1 MLQEYNP
8 KNENIFIHVNG
19 ELLPRKEA
27 KVSVFDSIVQ
37 NGDGV
42 WEGLRVYPEGIV
54 CYDKHLTR
62 LQEGAHALGYEGV
75 PTKEEI
81 KKAIKETLDAN
92 GMNDDTH
99 IRLTLTRG
107 EKVTS
112 GMDSRLNQSG
122 CCLIVLAEWKKKVYD
137 FSKGIRAISSSI
149 RRSIPAFLDSKIHH
163 NNMLSLVIAKMHANI
178 AGFDAAVMLDERGF
192 VAELNDTNLF
202 MLKNNKVYTPF
213 PHACLPGIT
222 RGTFMELL
230 KENNIEIEER
240 DLTLVEF
247 INADLVFAT
256 GTNGEITPV
265 TEMEGRVI
273 NCDQDFLE
281 KIKNLFEAKLPSLCE
296 PL

>member
-8 KNENIFIHVNG
+8 KNKNIFIHVSG
-19 ELLPRKEA
+19 ELLKREDA

-75 PTKEEI
+75 PTKDEI

-92 GMNDDTH
+92 GMNNDTH

-112 GMDSRLNQSG
+112 GMDARLNQNG

-137 FSKGIRAISSSI
+137 FSKGIKAISSSI

-178 AGFDAAVMLDERGF
+178 AGYDAAVMLDDRGF

-230 KENNIEIEER
+230 KENNIGIEER

-265 TEMEGRVI
+265 TEMEGREI
-273 NCDQDFLE
+273 KCDMNFLE
-281 KIKNLFEAKLPSLCE
+281 KMKNLFEAKLPSLCE

>member
-19 ELLPRKEA
+19 ELLPRNEA

-92 GMNDDTH
+92 GMNNDTH

-178 AGFDAAVMLDERGF
+178 AGYDAAVMLDERGF

-202 MLKNNKVYTPF
+202 MVKNNKVCTPF
-213 PHACLPGIT
+213 AHACLPGIT

-230 KENNIEIEER
+230 KDNNIEMEER

-265 TEMEGRVI
+265 TEMDGREI
-273 NCDQDFLE
+273 KCDHEFLK

-296 PL
+296 SL

>member
-8 KNENIFIHVNG
+8 KNENIFIYVNG

-75 PTKEEI
+75 PTKKEI
-81 KKAIKETLDAN
+81 KKAIKDTLDAN

-202 MLKNNKVYTPF
+202 MAKNNKVYTPF

-265 TEMEGRVI
+265 TEMEGREI
-273 NCDQDFLE
+273 KCDQGFLE

>member
-8 KNENIFIHVNG
+8 KNENIFIHVDG
-19 ELLPRKEA
+19 KLLPRKEA

-42 WEGLRVYPEGIV
+42 WEGLRVYPDGIV

-75 PTKEEI
+75 PSKEEI
-81 KKAIKETLDAN
+81 KKAIKETLEAN

-112 GMDSRLNQSG
+112 AMDSRLNQSG

-137 FSKGIRAISSSI
+137 FSKGFRGISSSI

-178 AGFDAAVMLDERGF
+178 AGYDAAVMLDERGF

-230 KENNIEIEER
+230 KENSIDIEER

-265 TEMEGRVI
+265 TEMEGREI
-273 NCDQDFLE
+273 RCDHDFLE

>member
-8 KNENIFIHVNG
+8 KNENIFIHVG
-19 ELLPRKEA
+19 GKLLPRKKA

-81 KKAIKETLDAN
+81 KIAIKETLDAN

-202 MLKNNKVYTPF
+202 MTKNNKVYTPF

-265 TEMEGRVI
+265 TEMEGREI
-273 NCDQDFLE
+273 KCDQDFLE

>member
-1 MLQEYNP
+1 MLQKYNP
-8 KNENIFIHVNG
+8 KNENIIIYVND

-62 LQEGAHALGYEGV
+62 LQEGARALAYEGV
-75 PTKEEI
+75 PSKDEI
-81 KKAIKETLDAN
+81 KKAIKKTLEAN
-92 GMNDDTH
+92 GMSDDTH

-137 FSKGIRAISSSI
+137 FTNGIRAISSSI

-163 NNMLSLVIAKMHANI
+163 NNMLSLVIAKIQANI
-178 AGFDAAVMLDERGF
+178 SGYDAAVMLDERGF

-202 MLKNNKVYTPF
+202 MAKDNFVYTPF
-213 PHACLPGIT
+213 AHACLPGIT
-222 RGTFMELL
+222 RQTFIDLF
-230 KENNIEIEER
+230 KENNIDVLER
-240 DLTLVEF
+240 DLSLVEF

-265 TEMEGRVI
+265 TEIDGRSI
-273 NCDQDFLE
+273 KCDMDFLN

>member
-19 ELLPRKEA
+19 ELLTRKEA

-62 LQEGAHALGYEGV
+62 LHEGAHALGYEGV
-75 PTKEEI
+75 PTKKEI

-137 FSKGIRAISSSI
+137 FSK
-149 RRSIPAFLDSKIHH
+149 
-163 NNMLSLVIAKMHANI
+163 
-178 AGFDAAVMLDERGF
+178 
-192 VAELNDTNLF
+192 EL
-202 MLKNNKVYTPF
+202 K
-213 PHACLPGIT
+213 
-222 RGTFMELL
+222 
-230 KENNIEIEER
+230 
-240 DLTLVEF
+240 
-247 INADLVFAT
+247 
-256 GTNGEITPV
+256 
-265 TEMEGRVI
+265 
-273 NCDQDFLE
+273 Q
-281 KIKNLFEAKLPSLCE
+281 
-296 PL
+296 

>member
-8 KNENIFIHVNG
+8 KNENILIHVNG
-19 ELLPRKEA
+19 KLLPRKEA

-62 LQEGAHALGYEGV
+62 LHEGAKALAYEGI
-75 PTKEEI
+75 PSKDEI

-92 GMNDDTH
+92 GMNTDTH

-137 FSKGIRAISSSI
+137 FSKRIRTISSSI

-163 NNMLSLVIAKMHANI
+163 NNMLSLVIAKIQANI
-178 AGFDAAVMLDERGF
+178 SGYDAAVMLDERGF

-202 MLKNNKVYTPF
+202 MVKEGSIFTPF
-213 PHACLPGIT
+213 AHACLPGIT
-222 RGTFMELL
+222 RQTFIDLF
-230 KENNIEIEER
+230 KENKVNIFER
-240 DLTLVEF
+240 DLSLVEF

-265 TEMEGRVI
+265 TEIDGRSI
-273 NCDQDFLE
+273 NCDKNFLE

>member
-75 PTKEEI
+75 PTKKEI

-149 RRSIPAFLDSKIHH
+149 RRSIPAFLYSKIHH

-202 MLKNNKVYTPF
+202 MVKNNKVYTPF
-213 PHACLPGIT
+213 PHACLP
-222 RGTFMELL
+222 
-230 KENNIEIEER
+230 
-240 DLTLVEF
+240 
-247 INADLVFAT
+247 
-256 GTNGEITPV
+256 
-265 TEMEGRVI
+265 
-273 NCDQDFLE
+273 
-281 KIKNLFEAKLPSLCE
+281 
-296 PL
+296 

>member
-1 MLQEYNP
+1 MQNNSRNQKTQHP
-8 KNENIFIHVNG
+8 TK
-19 ELLPRKEA
+19 RKKA
-27 KVSVFDSIVQ
+27 KVLVFDRIVK

-54 CYDKHLTR
+54 CYDKHLNR
-62 LQEGAHALGYEGV
+62 LQEGAHALAYEGI

-92 GMNDDTH
+92 GMNTDTH

-137 FSKGIRAISSSI
+137 FSKGIKAISSSI

-163 NNMLSLVIAKMHANI
+163 NNMLSLVIAKIQANI
-178 AGFDAAVMLDERGF
+178 SGYDAAVMLDDRGF

-202 MLKNNKVYTPF
+202 LLKDGTVQTPYA
-213 PHACLPGIT
+213 HACLPGIT
-222 RGTFMELL
+222 RQTFIDLF
-230 KENNIEIEER
+230 KENKIPVEER

-265 TEMEGRVI
+265 TEMDGREI
-273 NCDQDFLE
+273 KCNIKFLE
-281 KIKNLFEAKLPSLCE
+281 RIKNLFELKLPKLCE

>member
-75 PTKEEI
+75 PTKKEI

-92 GMNDDTH
+92 SMNDDTH

-112 GMDSRLNQSG
+112 GMDPRLNQSG

-163 NNMLSLVIAKMHANI
+163 NNMLSLVIAKMHANV

-202 MLKNNKVYTPF
+202 MAKNNKVYTPF

-265 TEMEGRVI
+265 TEMEGREI
-273 NCDQDFLE
+273 KCDQDFLE

>member
-8 KNENIFIHVNG
+8 KNKNIFIHVNG
-19 ELLPRKEA
+19 ELLKREDA

-75 PTKEEI
+75 PTKDEI

-92 GMNDDTH
+92 GMNNDTH

-112 GMDSRLNQSG
+112 GMDARLNQNG

-137 FSKGIRAISSSI
+137 FSKGIKAISSSI

-178 AGFDAAVMLDERGF
+178 AGYDAAVMLDDRGF

-230 KENNIEIEER
+230 KENNIGIEER

-265 TEMEGRVI
+265 TQMEGREI
-273 NCDQDFLE
+273 KCDMDFLE

>member
-202 MLKNNKVYTPF
+202 MTKNNKVYTPF

-265 TEMEGRVI
+265 TEMEGREI
-273 NCDQDFLE
+273 KCDQDFLE

>member
-42 WEGLRVYPEGIV
+42 WEGLRVYPKGIV

-62 LQEGAHALGYEGV
+62 LQEGAHALGYQGV
-75 PTKEEI
+75 PNKQEI

-202 MLKNNKVYTPF
+202 MTKNNKVYTPF

-265 TEMEGRVI
+265 TEMEGREI
-273 NCDQDFLE
+273 KCDQDFLE

>member
-202 MLKNNKVYTPF
+202 MSKNNKVYTPF

-265 TEMEGRVI
+265 TEMEGREI
-273 NCDQDFLE
+273 KCDQDFLE

>member
-75 PTKEEI
+75 PTKKEI

-202 MLKNNKVYTPF
+202 MSKNNKVYTPF

-230 KENNIEIEER
+230 KESG
-240 DLTLVEF
+240 F
-247 INADLVFAT
+247 C
-256 GTNGEITPV
+256 NGY
-265 TEMEGRVI
+265 
-273 NCDQDFLE
+273 
-281 KIKNLFEAKLPSLCE
+281 
-296 PL
+296 

>member
-8 KNENIFIHVNG
+8 KNKNIFIHVNG
-19 ELLPRKEA
+19 ELLKREDA

-75 PTKEEI
+75 PTKDEI

-92 GMNDDTH
+92 GMNNDTH

-112 GMDSRLNQSG
+112 GMDARLNQNG

-137 FSKGIRAISSSI
+137 FSKGIKAISSSI

-178 AGFDAAVMLDERGF
+178 AGYDAAVMLDDRGF

-230 KENNIEIEER
+230 KENNIGIEER

-265 TEMEGRVI
+265 TQMEGREI
-273 NCDQDFLE
+273 KCDMNFLE
-281 KIKNLFEAKLPSLCE
+281 KIKNLFETKLPSLCE

>member
-8 KNENIFIHVNG
+8 KNENIIIHVNG
-19 ELLPRKEA
+19 KLLPRKEA

-62 LQEGAHALGYEGV
+62 LHEGAKALAYEGI
-75 PTKEEI
+75 PSKDEI

-92 GMNDDTH
+92 GMNTDTH

-137 FSKGIRAISSSI
+137 FSKGIRTISSSI

-163 NNMLSLVIAKMHANI
+163 NNMLSLVIAKIQANI
-178 AGFDAAVMLDERGF
+178 SGYDAAVMLDERGF

-202 MLKNNKVYTPF
+202 MVKEGSIFTPF
-213 PHACLPGIT
+213 AHACLPGIT
-222 RGTFMELL
+222 RQTFIDLF
-230 KENNIEIEER
+230 KENKVNIFER
-240 DLTLVEF
+240 DLSLVEF

-265 TEMEGRVI
+265 TEIDGRSI
-273 NCDQDFLE
+273 NCDKNFLE

>member
-42 WEGLRVYPEGIV
+42 WEGLRVYPKGIV

-62 LQEGAHALGYEGV
+62 LQEGAHALGYEGI
-75 PTKEEI
+75 PTKKEI

-202 MLKNNKVYTPF
+202 MTKNNKVYTPF

-265 TEMEGRVI
+265 TEMEGREI
-273 NCDQDFLE
+273 KCDQDFLE

>member
-8 KNENIFIHVNG
+8 KNKNIFIHVNG
-19 ELLPRKEA
+19 ELLKRVDA

-75 PTKEEI
+75 PTKDEI

-92 GMNDDTH
+92 GMNNDTH

-112 GMDSRLNQSG
+112 GMDARLNQSG

-137 FSKGIRAISSSI
+137 FSKGIKAISSSI

-178 AGFDAAVMLDERGF
+178 AGYDAAVMLDDRGF

-202 MLKNNKVYTPF
+202 MLKNKKVYTPF

-230 KENNIEIEER
+230 KENNIGIEER

-265 TEMEGRVI
+265 TEMEGREI
-273 NCDQDFLE
+273 KCDMNFLE

>member
-8 KNENIFIHVNG
+8 KNKNIFIHVNG
-19 ELLPRKEA
+19 ELLPRDQA

-62 LQEGAHALGYEGV
+62 LQEGAHALSYEGV

-92 GMNDDTH
+92 GMDNDTH

-112 GMDSRLNQSG
+112 GMDARLNQSG

-163 NNMLSLVIAKMHANI
+163 NNMLSLVIAKIHANI
-178 AGFDAAVMLDERGF
+178 AGYDAAVMLDERGF

-202 MLKNNKVYTPF
+202 MLKGDTVFTPF
-213 PHACLPGIT
+213 AHACLPGIT
-222 RGTFMELL
+222 RQTFIDLL
-230 KENNIEIEER
+230 KDNKMKVQER
-240 DLTLVEF
+240 DLSLVEF

-265 TEMEGRVI
+265 TEMDGREI
-273 NCDQDFLE
+273 KCNMKFLE
-281 KIKNLFEAKLPSLCE
+281 KIKNLFESKLPSLCE

>member
-75 PTKEEI
+75 PTKKEI
-81 KKAIKETLDAN
+81 KKAIKETLDTN

-178 AGFDAAVMLDERGF
+178 AGYDAAVMLDERGF

-202 MLKNNKVYTPF
+202 MVKANKVFTPF

-222 RGTFMELL
+222 RGTFIELL
-230 KENNIEIEER
+230 KENNIEIEEQ

-265 TEMEGRVI
+265 TEMDGRAI
-273 NCDQDFLE
+273 KCDHNFLE
-281 KIKNLFEAKLPSLCE
+281 KIKNLFEVKLPSLCE

>member
-8 KNENIFIHVNG
+8 KNEKIFIHVNG
-19 ELLPRKEA
+19 ELLPRDEA

-62 LQEGAHALGYEGV
+62 LQEGAHALSYEGI
-75 PTKEEI
+75 PTKKEI
-81 KKAIKETLDAN
+81 KKAIKETLKAN

-112 GMDSRLNQSG
+112 GMDARLNQSG

-149 RRSIPAFLDSKIHH
+149 RRSIPAFLDSKFI
-163 NNMLSLVIAKMHANI
+163 
-178 AGFDAAVMLDERGF
+178 
-192 VAELNDTNLF
+192 
-202 MLKNNKVYTPF
+202 
-213 PHACLPGIT
+213 IT
-222 RGTFMELL
+222 
-230 KENNIEIEER
+230 I
-240 DLTLVEF
+240 
-247 INADLVFAT
+247 
-256 GTNGEITPV
+256 
-265 TEMEGRVI
+265 
-273 NCDQDFLE
+273 C
-281 KIKNLFEAKLPSLCE
+281 
-296 PL
+296 

>member
-42 WEGLRVYPEGIV
+42 WEGLRVDPEGIV

-75 PTKEEI
+75 PTKEVI

-92 GMNDDTH
+92 GMNDNTH

-202 MLKNNKVYTPF
+202 MTKNNKVYTPF

-265 TEMEGRVI
+265 TEMEGREI
-273 NCDQDFLE
+273 KCDQDFLE

>member
-75 PTKEEI
+75 PTKKEI

-163 NNMLSLVIAKMHANI
+163 NNMRSLVIAKMHANI

-202 MLKNNKVYTPF
+202 MVKNNQVYTPF

-222 RGTFMELL
+222 RGTFIELL

-265 TEMEGRVI
+265 TEMEGREI
-273 NCDQDFLE
+273 RCDQDFLE
-281 KIKNLFEAKLPSLCE
+281 NIKNPFEAKLPSLCE

>member
-75 PTKEEI
+75 PTKEKI

-92 GMNDDTH
+92 KMNDDTH

-178 AGFDAAVMLDERGF
+178 AGYDAAVMLDERGF

-202 MLKNNKVYTPF
+202 MLKANKIFTPF

-222 RGTFMELL
+222 RGTFIELL
-230 KENNIEIEER
+230 KENNIEIQER

-265 TEMEGRVI
+265 TEMDGRPI
-273 NCDQDFLE
+273 KCDQDFLE

>member
-8 KNENIFIHVNG
+8 KNENILIHVNG
-19 ELLPRKEA
+19 KLLPRKEA

-62 LQEGAHALGYEGV
+62 LHEGAKALAYEGI
-75 PTKEEI
+75 PSKDEI
-81 KKAIKETLDAN
+81 KNAIKETLDAN
-92 GMNDDTH
+92 GMNTDTH

-163 NNMLSLVIAKMHANI
+163 NNMLSLVIAKIQANI
-178 AGFDAAVMLDERGF
+178 SGYDAAVMLDERGF

-202 MLKNNKVYTPF
+202 MVKSGSISTPF
-213 PHACLPGIT
+213 AHACLPGIT
-222 RGTFMELL
+222 RQTFIDLF
-230 KENNIEIEER
+230 KENQMEINER
-240 DLTLVEF
+240 DLSLVEF

-265 TEMEGRVI
+265 TEIDGRTV
-273 NCDQDFLE
+273 NCDNNFLE

-296 PL
+296 SL

>member
-75 PTKEEI
+75 PTKKEI

-112 GMDSRLNQSG
+112 GMDSRLNQRG

-202 MLKNNKVYTPF
+202 MTKNNKVYTPF

-230 KENNIEIEER
+230 KENDIEIEER

-265 TEMEGRVI
+265 TEMEGREI
-273 NCDQDFLE
+273 KCDQDFLE

>member
-75 PTKEEI
+75 PTKKEI

-92 GMNDDTH
+92 GMNNDTH

-202 MLKNNKVYTPF
+202 MTKNNKVFTPF

-222 RGTFMELL
+222 RGTFMDLL

-265 TEMEGRVI
+265 TEMEGREI
-273 NCDQDFLE
+273 KCDQDFLE

-296 PL
+296 SL

>member
-19 ELLPRKEA
+19 ELLTRKEA

-62 LQEGAHALGYEGV
+62 LHEGAHALGYEGV
-75 PTKEEI
+75 PTKKEI

-178 AGFDAAVMLDERGF
+178 AGYDAAVMLDERGF

-202 MLKNNKVYTPF
+202 MVKANKVFTPF

-222 RGTFMELL
+222 RGTFIELL

-265 TEMEGRVI
+265 TEMDGRAI
-273 NCDQDFLE
+273 KCDHNFLE

>member
-75 PTKEEI
+75 PTKKEI

-202 MLKNNKVYTPF
+202 MTKNNKVYTPF

-240 DLTLVEF
+240 DLTLVEV

-265 TEMEGRVI
+265 TEMEGREI
-273 NCDQDFLE
+273 KCDQDFLE